1 MGSNLIFIFAILV
14 FACMA
19 KSNDFDQLAD
29 RYCQL
34 KPSNNNLKCIQN
46 NFLSDQTELK
56 KSMFQTIEPL
66 CQQNQIQLRCSEFA
80 DEFKSLNLIPL
91 SCSADQICHDIVD
104 LNQATTKCLIGTGE
118 KTFDAFLN
126 LLQLP
131 ISIINFTEK
140 SFKNDSDCYSNHE
153 LKIAPVL
160 AYNLLAPAELRIDE
174 VFIKKDADGKLIGA
188 MKDWPCSEINR
199 LVFQKQKKLN
209 EYLAKNNLR
218 NNSVKSE
225 GLLQYFQR
233 KLNCMSRKSKALYAC
248 ELVTS
253 LAANTVAGLSFSQ
266 LLQKVSYVPKETP
279 KSPKA
284 SNVEIVNLNNFDQ
297 ISKNI
302 HTQLKDLI
310 QKESPEILKNNPSV
324 VSATEEMLRH
334 TLQNTVQHGA
344 RSLNLKNKKLDPIDH
359 AQTKISHTV
368 SSDKDFYYV
377 EISNEQIKA
386 FPKSLEKEF
395 KAGDKIEIK
404 DSERKGFTGRGV
416 GIQQHVQQTLDELPK
431 GSSITWTS
439 TGQWVTFVLK
449 IKKSN

>member
-1 MGSNLIFIFAILV
+1 M
-14 FACMA
+14 
-19 KSNDFDQLAD
+19 
-29 RYCQL
+29 
-34 KPSNNNLKCIQN
+34 
-46 NFLSDQTELK
+46 
-56 KSMFQTIEPL
+56 
-66 CQQNQIQLRCSEFA
+66 
-80 DEFKSLNLIPL
+80 
-91 SCSADQICHDIVD
+91 
-104 LNQATTKCLIGTGE
+104 
-118 KTFDAFLN
+118 
-126 LLQLP
+126 
-131 ISIINFTEK
+131 
-140 SFKNDSDCYSNHE
+140 
-153 LKIAPVL
+153 
-160 AYNLLAPAELRIDE
+160 
-174 VFIKKDADGKLIGA
+174 
-188 MKDWPCSEINR
+188 
-199 LVFQKQKKLN
+199 
-209 EYLAKNNLR
+209 
-218 NNSVKSE
+218 
-225 GLLQYFQR
+225 
-233 KLNCMSRKSKALYAC
+233 
-248 ELVTS
+248 TS